1 MTNLAQ
7 QRANAIAETL
17 DEVRGIIH
25 GQGVNPGALAAVSA
39 LLNAL
44 AERSELF
51 ADFAQAPADGVTDYA
66 RYPLHVDDDQQFALY
81 LNVLDPGKNSAP
93 HNHTTWVVVAAVEG
107 EELNLRYR
115 WVGPREPIEAA
126 SVAYVDS
133 VTVRP
138 GSGIAFMPDDF
149 HSIHIQGERPARQL
163 HLYGRALETLH
174 ERLGFDEV
182 SGRMVRHNSHRYSHI
197 SGFDTP
203 KPFNERPV
211 SEAPMSISH
220 LPATPAAA
228 GIDGAALLDTVEHI
242 ARLGNK
248 IAGSSAEADAAQFIA
263 AQVQA
268 LGVEHSIERF
278 ESFIHW
284 PEVASVA
291 VPGWPSIA
299 AAGVAF
305 ARSTG
310 PERIHAA
317 LGELAGDADL
327 TGKIALV
334 EGLPHYDVCVTAA
347 QRGAVAVL
355 GISTGEQRHNWQISP
370 LWGPPT
376 TAAEL
381 QRLSP
386 IPAAVLNRPDGE
398 RLRTLVADQTAVQL
412 TAITHADW
420 REVRM
425 PTASIPGEEPL
436 YVLIGGHYCSWGP
449 GASDNA
455 TGNALMLDLVRHFAA
470 GPKPRYGLKFVWWTG
485 HEQGGYAGSSWYAD
499 EHWTQLRRE
508 AIAYLNVDNVGTK
521 DSIVKIVQNTTAEL
535 SAFTRQVLAHSLN
548 GASDHSEGFKGGLK
562 RKDKYVAQSRCGRNG
577 DQSFSGI
584 GLPTIQVASYLPPG
598 HAEEIPGS
606 GLGWWWHTKDD
617 TRDYCSSEVLA
628 IDTLIYQNLVSGL
641 VRPQALP
648 LDLRETARDFIDSL
662 REYCEAAPQ
671 LAALEALWQLAH
683 EFHELAGQ
691 YRGGDDV
698 FALQLLKPLNAVLHH
713 GLSDYEYDVTRK
725 SRLLPGL
732 EPLLS
737 LVELDREAQRM
748 ACFGLRRKIN
758 RISDALLNANR
769 HLQARLSA

>member
-1 MTNLAQ
+1 MTTLAQ
-7 QRANAIAETL
+7 QRADAITSTL
-17 DEVRGIIH
+17 DSVRQIIH
-25 GQGVNPGALAAVSA
+25 RQGVNPDALAAVSD
-39 LLNAL
+39 LLEAL
-44 AERSELF
+44 ASRGELF
-51 ADFAQAPADGVTDYA
+51 AADTFAQADANGSSDYA
-66 RYPLHVDDDQQFALY
+66 RYPLHVDADLQFALY
-81 LNVLDPGKNSAP
+81 LNVLNPGKNSAP

-107 EELNLRYR
+107 EEVNRRYR
-115 WVGPREPIEAA
+115 WVGPREPIETA
-126 SVAYVDS
+126 SLEYVDS
-133 VTVRP
+133 VSVRR
-138 GSGIAFMPDDF
+138 GAGIAFMPDDF

-203 KPFNERPV
+203 KPT
-211 SEAPMSISH
+211 SEPTMSISH

-228 GIDGAALLDTVEHI
+228 GIDGDALLDTVERI
-242 ARLGNK
+242 AQLGNK
-248 IAGSSAEADAAQFIA
+248 IAGSAAEADAASFIV
-263 AQVQA
+263 AQVEA

-284 PEVASVA
+284 PEMASVE

-310 PERIHAA
+310 AEGLSAG
-317 LGELAGDADL
+317 LGDLAGDADL
-327 TGKIALV
+327 TGLIALV
-334 EGLPHYDVCVTAA
+334 EGLPHYDVCVAAA

-376 TAAEL
+376 TEAEL

-386 IPAAVLNRPDGE
+386 VPAAVLSRPDGE
-398 RLRTLVADQTAVQL
+398 RLRSLIGTDAAVHL

-420 REVRM
+420 REVQM
-425 PTASIPGEEPL
+425 PTASIAGEEPL
-436 YVLIGGHYCSWGP
+436 FVLIGGHYCSWGP

-455 TGNALMLDLVRHFAA
+455 TGNALMLDLVRHFAT
-470 GPKPRYGLKFVWWTG
+470 GPKPRFGLKFVWWTG

-521 DSIVKIVQNTTAEL
+521 DSVVKIVQNTTAEL
-535 SAFTRQVLAHSLN
+535 SAFTHQVLAHSLN
-548 GASDHSEGFKGGLK
+548 GASDHSQGFKGGLK

-598 HAEEIPGS
+598 HVEEIPGS

-617 TRDYCSSEVLA
+617 TRVYCSSEVLA
-628 IDTLIYQNLVSGL
+628 IDTLVYQNLVSGL
-641 VRPQALP
+641 VNPPALP
-648 LDLRETARDFIDSL
+648 LDLRETAGDFLASL
-662 REYCEAAPQ
+662 REYREAAPS
-671 LAALEALWQLAH
+671 LSALDELWHLAH
-683 EFHELAGQ
+683 EFHELAGRYQ
-691 YRGGDDV
+691 GGDDV

-732 EPLLS
+732 EPVLG
-737 LVELDREAQRM
+737 LDTLGREAQLM
-748 ACFGLRRKIN
+748 ARFALRRKIN
-758 RISDALLNANR
+758 RISDALSTANR
-769 HLQARLSA
+769 QLRERLR